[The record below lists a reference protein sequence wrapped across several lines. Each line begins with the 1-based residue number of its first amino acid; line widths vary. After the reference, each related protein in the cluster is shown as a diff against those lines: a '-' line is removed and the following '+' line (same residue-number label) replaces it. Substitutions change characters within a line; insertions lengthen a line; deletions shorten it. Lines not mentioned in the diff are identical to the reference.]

1 MLASVTD
8 LLPIGRFGKE
18 ARLTPR
24 QLRYYHALGLLV
36 PAAVAPGSGYRY
48 YAEAQLAAAELIA
61 LLRSVDM
68 PLAEIQSLLA
78 DRSPATTHAAFER
91 LRSSVEARLD
101 RAREILDRLDELEDA
116 AMPAES
122 KATYAYDAFT
132 PDAQQA
138 LLRAQTLAEEAHHP
152 EIGVGHLMAAV
163 AEDLAASPE
172 AIMGAT
178 DYAASDSG
186 QRPVPGPP
194 VAAAIAS
201 AFEAAGVPPPGAAGS
216 GVGTRHLAIGCLDTP
231 DGRAIADRLG
241 LAPR

>member
-1 MLASVTD
+1 VSD

-68 PLAEIQSLLA
+68 PLAEIQALLA

-91 LRSSVEARLD
+91 LRASVEARLD
-101 RAREILDRLDELEDA
+101 RAREILDRLDELEEA
-116 AMPAES
+116 TMPTEQQ
-122 KATYAYDAFT
+122 ATYAYEAFT
-132 PDAQQA
+132 PEAQQA
-138 LLRAQTLAEEAHHP
+138 LLRAQTLAEEARHP

-163 AEDLAASPE
+163 AGDLASSPE
-172 AIMGAT
+172 AIMGAAE
-178 DYAASDSG
+178 YAASDSG
-186 QRPVPGPP
+186 PRPVPGPQ
-194 VAAAIAS
+194 VQAAIAS
-201 AFEAAGVPPPGAAGS
+201 AFQAAGVAPPGSAGT
-216 GVGTRHLAIGCLDTP
+216 GVGTRHLALGCLETS